1 MLAGVEGTGP
11 VDVEEV
17 LLQLAPVCFRGRKRW
32 GLVDG
37 RWRLSS
43 RAVALWSAGVAL
55 GRYIPAGASR
65 FMNDGCDGVGE
76 GGLDDPQVRACFSAD
91 EQLGDAW
98 GYVDHLTCGLGRG
111 GVGEPQ

>member
-17 LLQLAPVCFRGRKRW
+17 LLQLAPVCFRGWKGW

-43 RAVALWSAGVAL
+43 RAVAL
-55 GRYIPAGASR
+55 
-65 FMNDGCDGVGE
+65 
-76 GGLDDPQVRACFSAD
+76 
-91 EQLGDAW
+91 
-98 GYVDHLTCGLGRG
+98 
-111 GVGEPQ
+111 